1 MTDILIFND
10 LASIS
15 QKSHHRVTSDLDAF
29 EVAQSG
35 ALGAADVGGLWAAG
49 VEGAAARWV
58 ERVGHFALHGCAGAA
73 RVVHLRDRVQQHLGV
88 GVLWVAK
95 QRRL

>member
-29 EVAQSG
+29 EVTQSG
-35 ALGAADVGGLWAAG
+35 ALSAADVSGLWAAG
-49 VEGAAARWV
+49 VEGAAARRV
-58 ERVGHFALHGCAGAA
+58 ERVGHFALHRGAGAA
-73 RVVHLRDRVQQHLGV
+73 GVVHFGNRIP
-88 GVLWVAK
+88 
-95 QRRL
+95 